1 MNYTAI
7 AAMLLTLAGTV
18 SIALGHPALG
28 AVFSDP
34 NTANSVTAIITAASG
49 LVSAFSAPVHQLL
62 TKAPAAPAPVAPAK

>member
-7 AAMLLTLAGTV
+7 VAAILTVAGTL

-34 NTANSVTAIITAASG
+34 NVANNLTAAITAISG
-49 LVSAFSAPVHQLL
+49 LVSAFSAPVHQLIA
-62 TKAPAAPAPVAPAK
+62 KPAAAPAVPAVK